1 LAELIFLEGS
11 VCFKTFLLTTLTIFF
26 VEFLPPT
33 VALFLTGFAAV
44 LLIAFFLADTAFAV
58 GFAFTDVDALD
69 FEPEVFLAATLG
81 RVVGFLPTVFLLD
94 DFVAIIFYYFRLEII
109 WQCKIIF

>member
-1 LAELIFLEGS
+1 
-11 VCFKTFLLTTLTIFF
+11 
-26 VEFLPPT
+26 
-33 VALFLTGFAAV
+33 
-44 LLIAFFLADTAFAV
+44 
-58 GFAFTDVDALD
+58 
-69 FEPEVFLAATLG
+69 LAATLG